1 MKNKINYRKDKHLQR
16 VERKCNRILAELLVI
31 RQSLTRRSTDID
43 AVIEQ
48 MHAQAKRMREYSEA
62 ERDVVRAMM
71 RKNDSL

>member
-1 MKNKINYRKDKHLQR
+1 MKNRINYRRDKRLQR
-16 VERKCNRILAELLVI
+16 VERKCDRILAELLVI
-31 RQSLTRRSTDID
+31 RQSLTRKSTDID
-43 AVIEQ
+43 AVIEK

>member
-1 MKNKINYRKDKHLQR
+1 MKNKINYRRDKRLQR
-16 VERKCNRILAELLVI
+16 VERKCDRILAELLVI

-43 AVIEQ
+43 AVIEK

>member
-16 VERKCNRILAELLVI
+16 VERKCDRILAELLVI